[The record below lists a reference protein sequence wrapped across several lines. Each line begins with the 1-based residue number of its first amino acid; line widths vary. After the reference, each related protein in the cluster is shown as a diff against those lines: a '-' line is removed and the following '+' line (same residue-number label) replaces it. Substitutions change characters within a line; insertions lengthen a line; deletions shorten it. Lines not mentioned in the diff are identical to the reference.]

1 MPRERN
7 RLTALRVRALKEPG
21 RYADGGGLYLLIGR
35 NNARAWLFRYRDRRT
50 GKLRDRGLG
59 PLADVSLE
67 KARERAAACRLQLID
82 GLDPIEASRETRVA
96 ARLEH
101 ARRLTFEACAT
112 AYIEANKAGWRNAK
126 HEAQWSSS
134 LATHAAL
141 LMPIPVAE
149 IDTTIVLKALEPI
162 WASKTETA
170 TRVRG
175 RIECVLDWAKVRGA
189 RAGENPARWR
199 GHLDK
204 LLPKPGKLKAVE
216 HHPAL
221 PYDDVPAFILELR
234 NRDGVTAQALELQI
248 LTAARPGEIVRA
260 RWSEFDLSAKVWT
273 VPASRMKGNREHR
286 VPLSD
291 RAMQLLRSIS
301 SSGEFVFPGA
311 KEKAPLTIAAPLE
324 MLKELRP
331 GVVPHGFRSTFRDWC
346 ADRTAY
352 PRDVAEAALA
362 HVVKDK
368 TEAAYRRSDLFEKRR
383 RLMADWAKF
392 CSTPVL
398 STGSV
403 TPLRKRARP

>member
-1 MPRERN
+1 
-7 RLTALRVRALKEPG
+7 
-21 RYADGGGLYLLIGR
+21 
-35 NNARAWLFRYRDRRT
+35 
-50 GKLRDRGLG
+50 
-59 PLADVSLE
+59 
-67 KARERAAACRLQLID
+67 
-82 GLDPIEASRETRVA
+82 
-96 ARLEH
+96 
-101 ARRLTFEACAT
+101 
-112 AYIEANKAGWRNAK
+112 
-126 HEAQWSSS
+126 
-134 LATHAAL
+134 
-141 LMPIPVAE
+141 MPIPVAE

-204 LLPKPGKLKAVE
+204 LLPKPGKLKVVE

-221 PYDDVPAFILELR
+221 PYDELPTFIVELR

-260 RWSEFDLSAKVWT
+260 RWSEFDLNAKVWT
-273 VPASRMKGNREHR
+273 VPAARMKGNREHR

-324 MLKELRP
+324 MLKELRS

-383 RLMADWAKF
+383 RLMVDWAKF
-392 CSTPVL
+392 CSTPMP